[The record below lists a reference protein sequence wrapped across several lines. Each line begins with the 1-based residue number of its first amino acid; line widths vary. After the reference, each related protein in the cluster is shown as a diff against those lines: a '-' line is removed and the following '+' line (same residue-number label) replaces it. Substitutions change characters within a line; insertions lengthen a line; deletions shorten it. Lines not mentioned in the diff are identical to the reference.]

1 MNSIA
6 DLSCREHYFIGCK
19 SMAKKKGYKRGIAV
33 FFLIS
38 IGTFALMFIF
48 GEKNKKTIVKKRI
61 AYISTAKTLPGD
73 LYSGTIDKSFRKY
86 LLNKKDFI
94 FPKESK
100 IKNVLKSVP
109 PEYNGLYSVEKAQ
122 EIAQRLNV
130 HGVVF
135 ITYLRQSVELV
146 FISNK
151 FEKEQKIVHRIYR
164 PLDSGSKKVDIAVA
178 KFVNILKQ
186 KFPSEE
192 YSINILKSLDSINP
206 WFLGLALVFW
216 FLNLLVDSYL
226 VKVLVRSVEEDIPLR
241 QAFYT
246 VLGNEFLTAV
256 TPFQSGGQPLMIY
269 IMHQNNISVG
279 KGILVTFFKTAGQI
293 YFFALT
299 APIVLLIWP
308 ALINIP
314 GLTVFYIYGILFFG
328 YFLTLTFFVFFK
340 PHLAKVYTLRIF
352 NFIKRFRYFRKKKLG
367 RGLKKTLK
375 EINIFSFFIKD
386 ILAKKRMTF
395 LWLFLLTALSWIVR
409 FLIAVAVIW
418 GLAGFIINVVQ
429 VVSVQTV
436 TNFLAFFAPSP
447 GASGVV
453 EFSMKKVFEQVIL
466 NGEFIFIF
474 VVIWRL
480 INYYLNVI
488 LGGLVVVKVL
498 KIKKDSLDKEEK
510 EIEQDYRKTPRQD
523 FEDSA

>member
-1 MNSIA
+1 
-6 DLSCREHYFIGCK
+6 
-19 SMAKKKGYKRGIAV
+19 
-33 FFLIS
+33 
-38 IGTFALMFIF
+38 
-48 GEKNKKTIVKKRI
+48 
-61 AYISTAKTLPGD
+61 
-73 LYSGTIDKSFRKY
+73 
-86 LLNKKDFI
+86 
-94 FPKESK
+94 
-100 IKNVLKSVP
+100 
-109 PEYNGLYSVEKAQ
+109 
-122 EIAQRLNV
+122 
-130 HGVVF
+130 
-135 ITYLRQSVELV
+135 
-146 FISNK
+146 
-151 FEKEQKIVHRIYR
+151 
-164 PLDSGSKKVDIAVA
+164 
-178 KFVNILKQ
+178 
-186 KFPSEE
+186 
-192 YSINILKSLDSINP
+192 
-206 WFLGLALVFW
+206 
-216 FLNLLVDSYL
+216 
-226 VKVLVRSVEEDIPLR
+226 
-241 QAFYT
+241 
-246 VLGNEFLTAV
+246 
-256 TPFQSGGQPLMIY
+256 
-269 IMHQNNISVG
+269 
-279 KGILVTFFKTAGQI
+279 
-293 YFFALT
+293 
-299 APIVLLIWP
+299 
-308 ALINIP
+308 
-314 GLTVFYIYGILFFG
+314 
-328 YFLTLTFFVFFK
+328 
-340 PHLAKVYTLRIF
+340 
-352 NFIKRFRYFRKKKLG
+352 
-367 RGLKKTLK
+367 K